1 MECKKY
7 KVILKNHLGGL
18 LPPSDNL
25 NPVLEASSSVQSYLG
40 LECFGHLRQLL
51 NKITLSFSF

>member
-25 NPVLEASSSVQSYLG
+25 DLVLEAYSSVQ
-40 LECFGHLRQLL
+40 F
-51 NKITLSFSF
+51 I